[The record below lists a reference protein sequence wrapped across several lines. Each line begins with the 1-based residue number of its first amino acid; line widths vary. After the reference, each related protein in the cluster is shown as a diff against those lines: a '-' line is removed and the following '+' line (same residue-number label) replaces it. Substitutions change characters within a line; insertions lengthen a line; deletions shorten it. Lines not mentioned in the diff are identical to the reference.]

1 VIYSC
6 CTENRKAKVKGN
18 PALNGIDFLEVLDTD
33 EVTLALGGPR
43 QQTLLV
49 HCLNPLTQPG
59 WSAAN
64 VVVSGGESITQIGI
78 DWVIPA
84 AGPFPGGAA
93 APPTPATPQE
103 VAYFQALPDAA
114 NVIVVRTSVAGDF
127 STYSLRLVNDASQAA
142 TDPFQVTEVLDG
154 FDTQLAEVDFCF
166 KVECPANFDCK
177 PPAADCAPDL
187 PAPPPINYLAKDYGS
202 FRTVIL
208 DRLNQLL
215 PAWAGTSEA
224 DLGVTLAEL
233 VAYIGDRLSY
243 KQDAV
248 ATEAYIETARRRVS
262 LRRHAVLVDYH
273 VHDGCNARAWI
284 QLTVAPAGPPGTA
297 VHLAGGS
304 QTRFYTT
311 VPGMPASLRPG
322 SGNEEAALAAGV
334 QFFEAMQDADLYPEH
349 NLLKFYTWGDTGCC
363 LPAGATEAT
372 LNGAYPNLQPGDVL
386 IFEEVIGPQTGDAAD
401 ADLRHRC
408 AVRLTQVATQ
418 DAHGDPLE
426 DALFDPSSP
435 VPLTEIQWAQD
446 DALPFPLCLS
456 SSYIRSDGT
465 EANLT
470 DVSVAHGNV
479 VLADHG
485 LSFGS
490 VALGTV
496 PEPSLYWPPDLTADR
511 CTPRPRAALPVRFN
525 PEVPDSPLTQAV
537 ALPTAGVPAAPG
549 VVALARQGYVSLAD
563 SGGLVSLTVSA
574 NNPKGWP
581 PLIGIVASANTAT
594 PANIDL
600 RVYYVPQPPA
610 GTPAQV
616 LVESFENLSLT
627 ASDPNYA
634 GTRLQALSQL
644 VRVPA
649 AFTPSAAPSGFPAAP
664 TMLAASGS
672 VNLQDTGGVTYLAIE
687 PTDPLGWPPLFG
699 VITQANPTALN
710 PGQFSLLVVYDPP
723 LGGVGVTL
731 PVTVALDTFASPS
744 AANGPLGLVV
754 LDNFEGRPNA
764 GLSAAELMSFD
775 PDQAVP
781 VITLSGPLAG
791 QAAAWSP
798 LQDLLESGP
807 LDAVFVVEI
816 ESDGTATIRFGD
828 GASGYRPDPGSAFTA
843 AYRVG
848 NGTAGNVGADSLV
861 NVAAPTA
868 LIQACRNPLPAAGGA
883 DPESNDQIR
892 RRAPQAFLTQER
904 AVTMADYE
912 AVAQTSTQVDR
923 AVATLRWT
931 GAWYTVF
938 VAVEPVGAGP
948 LTRPLAKAL
957 KANLNRY
964 RLAGQDLELDSPQY
978 VSLEI
983 ALEICVDPDYFQSDV
998 RAALNQV
1005 LSDALLPNG
1014 QRGVFYPDNFTF
1026 GQTVYLSP
1034 VYAAARSVPGV
1045 VTVVASTFQ
1054 PQGVATGVYLA
1065 AGEMKMG
1072 PTQVAR
1078 LANDPNYPDHG
1089 QLTLNLEG
1097 GKP

>member
-18 PALNGIDFLEVLDTD
+18 LALNGIDFLEVLDTD

-43 QQTLLV
+43 QQTLLI

-59 WSAAN
+59 WSVSN
-64 VVVSGGESITQIGI
+64 VVISGGESITQIGI

-84 AGPFPGGAA
+84 GGPFPTGAA
-93 APPTPATPQE
+93 APPTPATAQE
-103 VAYFQALPDAA
+103 IAYFAALPDVL
-114 NVIVVRTSVAGDF
+114 NVIVVRTGVAGDF
-127 STYSLRLVNDASQAA
+127 STYNLRLVNDASQAA
-142 TDPFQVTEVLDG
+142 TDPFQVTEVLSG
-154 FDTQLAEVDFCF
+154 FDPQLADVDFCF
-166 KVECPANFDCK
+166 KVECPADFDCK
-177 PPAADCAPDL
+177 PPVPDCAPDL

-202 FRTVIL
+202 FRSVIL

-215 PAWAGTSEA
+215 PTWAGTSEA

-243 KQDAV
+243 QQDAV

-273 VHDGCNARAWI
+273 VHDGCNARAWV
-284 QLTVAPAGPPGTA
+284 QLTVAPAGPPGTP
-297 VHLAGGS
+297 VPMDGS
-304 QTRFYTT
+304 KTKFYIT
-311 VPGMPASLRPG
+311 VPTMPPSLDDL
-322 SGNEEAALAAGV
+322 GNEQSAVAAGV
-334 QFFEAMQDADLYPEH
+334 QVFEPMQDADLYPEH

-372 LNGAYPNLQPGDVL
+372 LAGAHPTLQPGDVL

-418 DAHGDPLE
+418 DGQGNPLE

-435 VPLTEIQWAQD
+435 VKLTEIQWAAD

-456 SSYIRSDGT
+456 STFINSGGT
-465 EANLT
+465 EVTLT
-470 DVSVAHGNV
+470 DVSVAYGNV

-485 LSFGS
+485 LSFDAVS
-490 VALGTV
+490 LGTV

-511 CTPRPRAALPVRFN
+511 CTPTPRAALPVRFN
-525 PEVPDSPLTQAV
+525 PEVPDSPITQAV
-537 ALPTAGVPAAPG
+537 VLPTAGIPAAPG
-549 VVALARQGYVSLAD
+549 AVALARQGYVSLMD

-574 NNPKGWP
+574 NDPKGWP
-581 PLIGIVASANTAT
+581 ALIGIVVSRNAT
-594 PANIDL
+594 VPADIDL
-600 RVYYVPQPPA
+600 KVYYVPAAPA
-610 GTPAQV
+610 GTPGQV
-616 LVESFENLSLT
+616 LLESFTNLSLK
-627 ASDPNYA
+627 AADPNYA
-634 GTRLQALSQL
+634 GTQLGALSQL
-644 VRVPA
+644 VQVPA
-649 AFTPSAAPSGFPAAP
+649 SFIPSATPAGFPTAP
-664 TMLAASGS
+664 TMLPASGS
-672 VNLQDTGGVTYLAIE
+672 VDLKDTGGVTYLAVE
-687 PTDPLGWPPLFG
+687 ATDPLGWPPLLG
-699 VITQANPTALN
+699 VITQADPTPLN
-710 PGQFSLLVVYDPP
+710 PEQFNLLVIYNPP
-723 LGGVGVTL
+723 LGGVGVAL
-731 PVTVALDTFASPS
+731 PVTVALNTFASP
-744 AANGPLGLVV
+744 AAAEGPVGLVI
-754 LDNFEGRPNA
+754 LDNYAHAPNA
-764 GLSAAELMSFD
+764 GLSATDLMIYD
-775 PDQAVP
+775 PDQAIP
-781 VITLSGPLAG
+781 VIALSGPLAG
-791 QAAAWSP
+791 QAVAWNP

-807 LDAVFVVEI
+807 LDPVFVVEI
-816 ESDGTATIRFGD
+816 ESDGTATVRFGD
-828 GASGYRPDPGSAFTA
+828 GTSGYHPDPGSAFTA
-843 AYRVG
+843 TYRIG

-861 NVAAPTA
+861 NVASPTA
-868 LIQACRNPLPAAGGA
+868 LIQACRNPLPAAGGT
-883 DPESNDQIR
+883 DPETNDQIR

-912 AVAQTSTQVDR
+912 AVAQMSSQVDR
-923 AVATLRWT
+923 AVSTLRWT

-938 VAVEPVGAGP
+938 TAVEPVGGGL
-948 LTRPLAKAL
+948 LTKAL
-957 KANLNRY
+957 KKALKKNLNRY

-998 RAALNQV
+998 REALNQV
-1005 LSDALLPNG
+1005 LSDSILPNG
-1014 QRGVFYPDNFTF
+1014 QKGVFYPDNFTF

-1045 VTVVASTFQ
+1045 ITVVASTFQ
-1054 PQGVATGVYLA
+1054 PQGVNTGAYLA